1 MLLWQNFENWMQLA
15 IFHTARKTIFFSGR
29 PTKMVFLEKLP
40 WNMIFL
46 VLSGK
51 VIYPF
56 PEKMIL
62 HLWHKMKNDLSKKI
76 HGNLIFSSGPPK
88 KMVFPKGAVLA
99 RDLSYIIWK
108 DGFLFQRTWSFFI
121 GQKAKDGLSKEIDG
135 DVMHRPAKKK
145 TGNLIYR
152 NEASPLLKFI
162 RSEIPWN
169 E

>member
-29 PTKMVFLEKLP
+29 PTKMVFLEKLR

-62 HLWHKMKNDLSKKI
+62 HLWHKMKNDLSKKY
-76 HGNLIFSSGPPK
+76 
-88 KMVFPKGAVLA
+88 ME
-99 RDLSYIIWK
+99 IWY
-108 DGFLFQRTWSFFI
+108 FLQAP
-121 GQKAKDGLSKEIDG
+121 QKDGLSKRGCAGTWSFLYYLERWFFFFREHDLFSSG
-135 DVMHRPAKKK
+135 RKRK
-145 TGNLIYR
+145 TVFPR
-152 NEASPLLKFI
+152 K
-162 RSEIPWN
+162 
-169 E
+169 

>member
-29 PTKMVFLEKLP
+29 PTKMVFLEKLR

-62 HLWHKMKNDLSKKI
+62 HLWHKMKNDLSKKY
-76 HGNLIFSSGPPK
+76 
-88 KMVFPKGAVLA
+88 ME
-99 RDLSYIIWK
+99 IWYFLQAPQK
-108 DGFLFQRTWSFFI
+108 DGLSKRGCAGTWSFLYYLERWFFFQRTWSFFI

-135 DVMHRPAKKK
+135 DVMHRPAKKNRK
-145 TGNLIYR
+145 PDI
-152 NEASPLLKFI
+152 
-162 RSEIPWN
+162 
-169 E
+169 

>member
-29 PTKMVFLEKLP
+29 PTKMVFLEKLR

-88 KMVFPKGAVLA
+88 RWSFQKGPCWHVIFLILSGKMVFFF
-99 RDLSYIIWK
+99 REHDLFSSGRK
-108 DGFLFQRTWSFFI
+108 R
-121 GQKAKDGLSKEIDG
+121 
-135 DVMHRPAKKK
+135 K
-145 TGNLIYR
+145 TVFPR
-152 NEASPLLKFI
+152 K
-162 RSEIPWN
+162 
-169 E
+169 